1 MLKKLYKQLRQE
13 YPKISP
19 DLTTAVVEFVSGGAR
34 DETFAQFCKRM
45 LKKTE
50 FDTQEERDDYI
61 YRILIKTGRETCKNL
76 GLLEI
81 FKTAISEAVSEVRQ
95 ERVERKQAA
104 LSSPSSL
111 ALTADRNSHR
121 MFEATNK
128 KRKLHVEENEHATT
142 KKASQSSR
150 TNPRNS

>member
-13 YPKISP
+13 YPKIPP

-34 DETFAQFCKRM
+34 EETFAQFCKRM
-45 LKKTE
+45 LKKIE
-50 FDTQEERDDYI
+50 FDTQEEREDYI
-61 YRILIKTGRETCKNL
+61 YRILIKTGRETCKNI

-81 FKTAISEAVSEVRQ
+81 LKTAISEAISEVRQ

-111 ALTADRNSHR
+111 TLTAERTSHK
-121 MFEATNK
+121 MFDATNK
-128 KRKLHVEENEHATT
+128 KRRLPVEEHEHAVT
-142 KKASQSSR
+142 KKASQSPR
-150 TNPRNS
+150 TTPRNH